1 VPSLI
6 SRRVVVG
13 AASAL
18 AATVLVVGLLAV
30 TAGPSGPP
38 AAHFASKKQIVLEAG
53 RTSTRAVGVGRATAA
68 VPTPTLVAVG
78 DIACPPG
85 SKPTTTTCR
94 QATTASYAASLK
106 PTWVLALGD
115 LQYQKGSLDD
125 FRNSY
130 DKSWG
135 ALKSITMPV
144 VGNHEYM
151 TPGAAG
157 YYSYFDTTEK
167 RGYYVFEVGGWRVYV
182 LNSNCDK
189 INCGTENLWF
199 NQQLRDHPAACT
211 LMAMHH
217 PRYSSGLEHGS
228 STVPRPFWRTAY
240 QHHVDVALAGHDHDY
255 ERFRR
260 MDGEGV
266 RRAKGI
272 VSFVS
277 GTGGRSLYHLGT
289 KRPNSQYFQ
298 ARRFGVL
305 KLTLGDGTW
314 SWNYRTTGGTSLDS
328 GTNGCV

>member
-1 VPSLI
+1 MPSLI
-6 SRRVVVG
+6 PRQVVVG
-13 AASAL
+13 AAS
-18 AATVLVVGLLAV
+18 VLVAGVLIVGLLAV
-30 TAGPSGPP
+30 TAGPTGPP
-38 AAHFASKKQIVLEAG
+38 AAHFTRDSQILLEAN
-53 RTSTRAVGVGRATAA
+53 RTSTRAVEAGRSAA
-68 VPTPTLVAVG
+68 ALPAPTLVAVG
-78 DIACPPG
+78 DIACPAG
-85 SKPTTTTCR
+85 STPTTTTCR

-115 LQYQKGSLDD
+115 LQYEKGSLDG
-125 FRNSY
+125 FRTSY

-135 ALKSITMPV
+135 ALKSITKPV
-144 VGNHEYM
+144 VGNHEYQ

-157 YYSYFDTTEK
+157 YYSYFDTIDK
-167 RGYYVFEVGGWRVYV
+167 RGYYVFGVGGWRVYV

-189 INCGTENLWF
+189 IDCGTENKWF

-240 QHHVDVALAGHDHDY
+240 QHRVDVALAGHDHDY

-260 MDGEGV
+260 MDGDGAH
-266 RRAKGI
+266 RAKGI

-277 GTGGRSLYHLGT
+277 GTGGKSLYHLGR
-289 KRPNSQYFQ
+289 KRPYSQYFQ

-305 KLTLGDGTW
+305 KLTLGHGTW